1 MRHCEF
7 QTRRLSSTFAQMSKS
22 KQTALPLVAIVG
34 RPNVGKSTLFNRL
47 IGERRSIVGDEPGI
61 TRDRIYGESEW
72 NGKPFALVD
81 TGGIVPDDDALIPAN
96 ILKQAGVAIE
106 EAQALVWMVDARKGV
121 TPLDEELARLLRG
134 TGKRV
139 IVAANKADA
148 VNWESDAGEFHEF
161 GFADVVP
168 ISAEH
173 GNGIGEMLDSIVEGL
188 RVAHKTEDS
197 LGTSDP
203 GSSPTVRE
211 GTEVSREDAKAQSY
225 AKRDLNLAI
234 VGRPNVG
241 KSSLLNRLLGEER
254 AIVSPVAGTT
264 RDAVDTLLQTDEQTF
279 RLIDTAGIRRKGKT
293 REMAEK
299 LSVIMARKSLERAD
313 VAIIVLDAEEGIA
326 QLDAAIAG
334 YAVEAGCSIIL
345 ALNKWDALEGKLT
358 GTAAAFER
366 KLRDQMKFLSWAPVV
381 TTSALTGQRV
391 NKLLSVATRANTAR
405 STRVATSRLNDFFER
420 EVKERSGITP
430 AKTHGGARLHVQYIT
445 QIGIRP
451 PQFVVFTSGGKAGLH
466 FSFLRHLENRLRD
479 EFDFFATPIR
489 IVERHKS
496 RNRRR

>member
-1 MRHCEF
+1 MRTANSE
-7 QTRRLSSTFAQMSKS
+7 TRRLSSNLAQMTRS
-22 KQTALPLVAIVG
+22 KQTELPLVAIVG

-61 TRDRIYGESEW
+61 TRDRIYGESSW
-72 NGKPFALVD
+72 NGKSFALVD

-188 RVAHKTEDS
+188 R
-197 LGTSDP
+197 G
-203 GSSPTVRE
+203 PTVKNVSE
-211 GTEVSREDAKAQSY
+211 PPAVAGGPIEVSREDAKAQSY
-225 AKRDLNLAI
+225 AKHDLNLAI

-254 AIVSPVAGTT
+254 AIVSPIAGTT
-264 RDAVDTLLQTDEQTF
+264 RDSVDTLLKTDAQTY

-345 ALNKWDALEGKLT
+345 ALNKWDALEDKKT
-358 GTAAAFER
+358 GTPAAFER

-391 NKLLSVATRANTAR
+391 NKLLSLAVRANQSR
-405 STRVATSRLNDFFER
+405 NTRVATSRLNDFFER

-466 FSFLRHLENRLRD
+466 FSFLRHLENRLRE